1 MKHSPED
8 PPAGTVAELQALREE
23 TGKRQDTQNQI
34 VSYTLLF
41 AASMLTLGLGANPY
55 HSALLVYPIVSFFF
69 AVGFTYNALM
79 LIEIG
84 NYIRTVEG
92 RISGLGW
99 AEYLKDRYR
108 RIERFETGSV
118 LGLFAGTQLI
128 ALLLH
133 ASLNL
138 ALTRTEVV
146 VRAAAWAALAATVW
160 VIMYAKRYHA
170 RVLRESG
177 NKAPA

>member
-1 MKHSPED
+1 MSD
-8 PPAGTVAELQALREE
+8 PPSGTTAELQALREE

-41 AASMLTLGLGANPY
+41 AASMLTLGLGDHPY
-55 HSALLVYPIVSFFF
+55 HAALLVYPVVSFFF

-84 NYIRTVEG
+84 NYIRTAE
-92 RISGLGW
+92 RTIPGLGW
-99 AEYLKDRYR
+99 AAYLKDRYR

-133 ASLNL
+133 ASLNV
-138 ALTRTEVV
+138 ALTRTEAVV
-146 VRAAAWAALAATVW
+146 NVAAWAALAATVW
-160 VIMYAKRYHA
+160 VILYAKRYHA

-177 NKAPA
+177 GASPG